1 MDSVLQFFSQSGKVF
16 NSLPPSKRV
25 SILFV
30 VVITLVSIGAFV
42 IFMNQKEYRVL
53 FSNLATGDAGEIV
66 ARLQET
72 KTPYKL
78 SFAGD
83 SISVPSDYVS
93 KLRLDLAASGLPK
106 GGGVGFEIFDT
117 NKFGATEFEQR
128 LNYQRALQ
136 GELSRTINGLDE
148 IQSSRVHI
156 VIPQK
161 SFFAE
166 EQAKP
171 TVSVVIKS
179 KPGRRLQAS
188 QIEGITHLVAASVE
202 GLSPDGVMIVDS
214 KGNVLS
220 TAGDGDESRLPNRAN
235 SQIEYQRK
243 VEKDLGNSIKST
255 LERVVG
261 AGNVV
266 ARVSATIDF
275 RIMEKTEETYDP
287 EEPVVRSMRRK
298 TESLNSP
305 ANKGES
311 AVSSRGTQNISD
323 VSSGS
328 QKADE
333 TINYEINRVIS
344 KTVMP
349 VGEIEKLS
357 VGVLVDGIYNKNDKG
372 VEEFQPRSKKEIETL
387 TDFVKKSVGFD
398 ARRGDQVVVTS
409 VPFRKSELGT
419 EPVAEEGF
427 LKTMLHMIAP
437 LAKYLTSL
445 IALVL
450 LLLFVLRP
458 LVRFVLAKDR
468 VQGSGGREMLVTA
481 GGRPEDVDDSLQ
493 LEEMRE
499 GTREI
504 AEVKALANKDARV
517 VADLLKNWLR

>member
-166 EQAKP
+166 EAMFLKLCIIP
-171 TVSVVIKS
+171 CLARSIPSAAVLPEVNASLPHFFNAPAESTPALSISAIASVVF
-179 KPGRRLQAS
+179 
-188 QIEGITHLVAASVE
+188 
-202 GLSPDGVMIVDS
+202 
-214 KGNVLS
+214 
-220 TAGDGDESRLPNRAN
+220 LP
-235 SQIEYQRK
+235 
-243 VEKDLGNSIKST
+243 
-255 LERVVG
+255 
-261 AGNVV
+261 
-266 ARVSATIDF
+266 
-275 RIMEKTEETYDP
+275 
-287 EEPVVRSMRRK
+287 
-298 TESLNSP
+298 
-305 ANKGES
+305 
-311 AVSSRGTQNISD
+311 
-323 VSSGS
+323 
-328 QKADE
+328 
-333 TINYEINRVIS
+333 
-344 KTVMP
+344 
-349 VGEIEKLS
+349 
-357 VGVLVDGIYNKNDKG
+357 
-372 VEEFQPRSKKEIETL
+372 
-387 TDFVKKSVGFD
+387 FV
-398 ARRGDQVVVTS
+398 T
-409 VPFRKSELGT
+409 
-419 EPVAEEGF
+419 
-427 LKTMLHMIAP
+427 
-437 LAKYLTSL
+437 KYL
-445 IALVL
+445 
-450 LLLFVLRP
+450 
-458 LVRFVLAKDR
+458 
-468 VQGSGGREMLVTA
+468 
-481 GGRPEDVDDSLQ
+481 
-493 LEEMRE
+493 
-499 GTREI
+499 
-504 AEVKALANKDARV
+504 
-517 VADLLKNWLR
+517 